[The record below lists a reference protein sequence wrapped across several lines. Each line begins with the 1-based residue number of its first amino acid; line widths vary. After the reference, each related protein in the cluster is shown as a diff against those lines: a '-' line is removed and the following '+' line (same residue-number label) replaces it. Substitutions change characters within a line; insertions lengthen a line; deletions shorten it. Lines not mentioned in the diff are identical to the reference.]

1 MTDPSS
7 TITPIHPEAPQ
18 LPWLKHASAKS
29 GRYRRFSHRI
39 EGGATATMMDIC
51 AENDITPGALF
62 LAITCEVITRWAES
76 PQFTLHVQ
84 RMTPARQFPDD
95 PTKPQ
100 HMSLAALDINFSDA
114 MPLCHRALAL
124 QHQLGAQPS
133 GHKPQSSIAADTT
146 MGLPVVVTDLLSGPT
161 DPVSQGPNSAI
172 RTDGEM
178 ADLQIWLEF
187 RFYRTA
193 EGGVGFDLHV
203 LEDALPDKI
212 AADLH
217 AAAAALLTDVHT
229 RRDAIGSIPDIGLP
243 MPQAALI
250 DATNDTAERLFAG
263 ALTTPVFTAA
273 RKFPD
278 NVAIVNRDGGV
289 TTYRELAAAAL
300 EIGKAIDARAA
311 PDDLVP
317 ILIGKG
323 PMQIAAVLAVLS
335 AGCVY
340 VPIDPEQ
347 GEKRIEQILRQTRAG
362 IALVETPEMIGMCRR
377 LGIVPLLPGAQPV
390 VGTDAAELD
399 AAIAFSE
406 ALSPTKQG
414 YIIFTSGTT
423 GAPKGVVLD
432 HAGPSNTCSDI
443 NKRYQVC
450 GSDKVLAVSELTF
463 DLSVFDIFGLLAV
476 GGTIV
481 LPDRELRRDPAHWL
495 ALMNDHAVTIWNSA
509 PMLMVMLVEYCE
521 ARQISLAPSLR
532 LVLLS
537 GDWIPVDLPRRLH
550 RLAPQ
555 ARIVSLGG
563 ATEASIWSILHE
575 VDPHRHHV
583 PSIPYGRPMAN
594 QSFHVLDTRMRERP
608 IGTIGELYI
617 GGIGLAKGYYGQPEL
632 TESRFIR
639 HPLSGQ
645 RLYRTGDMGRRLE
658 DGSIQFHG
666 RRDFQVKV
674 QGFRIELG
682 EIEAALNRH
691 PAIRESVVMAAG
703 EKLGTKSLVSWFVPS
718 ASGDAPDPETL
729 GQWMAER
736 LPAYMVPVQYRPVT
750 HWPTTSNG
758 KVDRNILMESLLRS
772 GSRPSKH
779 DAPVDIVSQIYT
791 DVLGRPSVDPEASF
805 FSLGGTSIEI
815 VRLQS
820 EILRRFD
827 VDIRATDLFRLQT
840 VKTLSEHLA
849 NVRKQAMNA

>member
-7 TITPIHPEAPQ
+7 TIAQIYPEAPQ
-18 LPWLKHASAKS
+18 LPWLKHASANP
-29 GRYRRFSHRI
+29 GRYRRLSHRI
-39 EGGATATMMDIC
+39 EAGATTKMTDIC

-62 LAITCEVITRWAES
+62 LAVTCEVVARWAES

-84 RMTPARQFPDD
+84 RMTPVHQ
-95 PTKPQ
+95 PQ
-100 HMSLAALDINFSDA
+100 DGAAEPRHMSLVALDMDFSDA
-114 MPLCHRALAL
+114 APLRDRALEL
-124 QHQLGAQPS
+124 QRQLSAQPS
-133 GHKPQSSIAADTT
+133 GRKPQMGIAADAKVA
-146 MGLPVVVTDLLSGPT
+146 LPVIVTDLLSGTTGPT
-161 DPVSQGPNSAI
+161 SEGLPPSM
-172 RTDGEM
+172 RTGGKM
-178 ADLQIWLEF
+178 GDLQIWLEF
-187 RFYRTA
+187 RFFRTA
-193 EGGVGFDLHV
+193 EGGVGFDLHA
-203 LEDALPDKI
+203 LEDALPDEI

-217 AAAAALLTDVHT
+217 AAAAALLTKLHA
-229 RRDAIGSIPDIGLP
+229 RPDAIGSIPEIGLP
-243 MPQAALI
+243 TPQAALI
-250 DATNDTAERLFAG
+250 DATNDTAEQLFAG
-263 ALTTPVFTAA
+263 ALTTPVLAAA
-273 RKFPD
+273 RQFPD
-278 NVAIVNRDGGV
+278 SVAIVNWDGGV
-289 TTYRELAAAAL
+289 TTYRKLAAAAL
-300 EIGKAIDARAA
+300 EIGKAIGATVE
-311 PDDLVP
+311 PGSPVP
-317 ILIGKG
+317 ILIEKG

-347 GEKRIEQILRQTRAG
+347 GEKRIEQILRQTKAG
-362 IALVETPEMIGMCRR
+362 IALVETQEMIGMCRR
-377 LGIVPLLPGAQPV
+377 LGIVSLLPGAQPG
-390 VGTDAAELD
+390 VGADVAELD

-406 ALSPTKQG
+406 ALSPTSHG

-423 GAPKGVVLD
+423 GEPKGVVLD

-443 NKRYQVC
+443 NKRYRVC
-450 GSDKVLAVSELTF
+450 VSDKVLAVSELTF
-463 DLSVFDIFGLLAV
+463 DLSVFDIFGLLGGGGAV
-476 GGTIV
+476 V

-521 ARQISLAPSLR
+521 ARHISLAPSLR

-563 ATEASIWSILHE
+563 ATEASVWSILHE
-575 VDPHRHHV
+575 VDPHQHYL

-594 QSFHVLDTRMRERP
+594 QTFHVLDTRMRERP
-608 IGTIGELYI
+608 IGVIGELYI

-632 TESRFIR
+632 TGSRFVR

-645 RLYRTGDMGRRLE
+645 LLYRTGDMGRRLD
-658 DGSIQFHG
+658 DGTIQFHG

-718 ASGDAPDPETL
+718 ASGDVPDPETL
-729 GQWMAER
+729 RKWMADR
-736 LPAYMVPVQYRPVT
+736 LPAYMVPVQYRPVAR
-750 HWPTTSNG
+750 WPTTSNG
-758 KVDRNILMESLLRS
+758 KVDRNILMESLARS
-772 GSRPSKH
+772 GSRPARH
-779 DAPVDIVSQIYT
+779 DAPVDIVSQIYAE
-791 DVLGRPSVDPEASF
+791 VLGRPSVDPEANF

-820 EILRRFD
+820 EILRRLD
-827 VDIRATDLFRLQT
+827 VDIRAADLFRLQT
-840 VKTLSEHLA
+840 AKTLSEHLA
-849 NVRKQAMNA
+849 NVRREVMNA